1 MTYQGIIKK
10 SRTLDAVALLGI
22 CNLMFPV
29 LQTYLPQLG
38 LTTQQMAVF
47 NILGMGL
54 MAYLR
59 FVTTGPVGE
68 K

>member
-1 MTYQGIIKK
+1 MYNGVIKK
-10 SRTLDAVALLGI
+10 SRTLDAAAVLTF
-22 CNLMFPV
+22 CNAMFPV
-29 LQTYLPQLG
+29 LQTYLPELG
-38 LTTQQMAVF
+38 LTAKEMAVF
-47 NILGMGL
+47 NIVGMGV